1 MKIFRFIKLRTTTAD
16 PTDLVLERNR
26 SPLKKLLVIDEFS
39 HSFTSKHLA
48 DLKTPVDLKDASG
61 MP

>member
-1 MKIFRFIKLRTTTAD
+1 MKVLRFIKLRTTTSN
-16 PTDLVLERNR
+16 PTDLVLERNYN
-26 SPLKKLLVIDEFS
+26 PLKKLLKIDNPS
-39 HSFTSKHLA
+39 HSFTLKHLA

>member
-1 MKIFRFIKLRTTTAD
+1 MKVLRFIKLRTTASD
-16 PTDLVLERNR
+16 STDLVLERNHN
-26 SPLKKLLVIDEFS
+26 PLKKLLEIDNPT

-48 DLKTPVDLKDASG
+48 GLKTPINLVDASG

>member
-1 MKIFRFIKLRTTTAD
+1 MKILRFIKLRTTTVD
-16 PTDLVLERNR
+16 PINLVLERNHN
-26 SPLKKLLVIDEFS
+26 PLKKSLAIGNPS

-48 DLKTPVDLKDASG
+48 DLKRPIDLTNASG

>member
-1 MKIFRFIKLRTTTAD
+1 MKTLRFIKLRTTAVG
-16 PTDLVLERNR
+16 PMDLVLERNQN
-26 SPLKKLLVIDEFS
+26 PLKKSLEIDHPS

-48 DLKTPVDLKDASG
+48 DLKEPIDLKNASG

>member
-1 MKIFRFIKLRTTTAD
+1 MKVLRFIKLRTTASD
-16 PTDLVLERNR
+16 PADLVLERNHN
-26 SPLKKLLVIDEFS
+26 PLKKLLEIDNPS

-61 MP
+61 IP

>member
-1 MKIFRFIKLRTTTAD
+1 MKVLRFIKLRTTTSD
-16 PTDLVLERNR
+16 PTDLVLERNHH
-26 SPLKKLLVIDEFS
+26 PLKKSLEIGNPS

-48 DLKTPVDLKDASG
+48 DLKTPVDLKDASA